1 MEVFK
6 IPIRALIFCQV
17 EYKAMA
23 KVIEQF
29 NEIPEIKKV
38 FSLTGDYDVVA
49 EIEVESTDELYESF
63 ANKIDNIDGIIETN
77 THVIMK
83 SWEK

>member
-1 MEVFK
+1 
-6 IPIRALIFCQV
+6 
-17 EYKAMA
+17 MA
-23 KVIEQF
+23 KVIEQL
-29 NEIPEIKKV
+29 NNIAEIKKV

-49 EIEVESTDELYESF
+49 EVEVDSTDELYFAF
-63 ANKIDNIDGIIETN
+63 ANKIDHIDGIVESN